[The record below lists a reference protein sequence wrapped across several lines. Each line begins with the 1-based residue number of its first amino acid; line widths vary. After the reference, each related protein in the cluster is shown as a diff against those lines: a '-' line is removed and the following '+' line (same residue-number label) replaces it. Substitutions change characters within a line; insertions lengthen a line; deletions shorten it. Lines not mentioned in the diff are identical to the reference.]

1 MVVEN
6 IQVEEEPAVSTITEI
21 PEDKVKLAK
30 GYYWCVYVMIQFKK
44 EVCVD
49 SKEEEADV
57 EDYPD
62 EEDTDDVNLDNKR
75 ERLWRMVFEDDDG
88 GVDNAK

>member
-1 MVVEN
+1 
-6 IQVEEEPAVSTITEI
+6 
-21 PEDKVKLAK
+21 
-30 GYYWCVYVMIQFKK
+30 MIQFKK